1 MAAPSFRLAGFPVT
15 VEPFFFVVI
24 GLLGLSYEDPVL
36 IGSWVG
42 IAFVSILAHELG
54 HAVAFRRFGSE
65 ARITLHGFGG
75 LTTGAGDLGPRRDLV
90 VSLAGPVP
98 VLLLVGLPAL
108 AIGIVAAPDSETARM
123 VLFQVIW
130 INLGWSVLNLV
141 PILPLDG
148 GAVTASLLEMAFGSG
163 GRRAAH
169 VVSILIAGGLAVLA
183 FNYGLVFAAMMCGFF
198 VVTNVQ
204 ALRAPQARAAVDD
217 LVGARNALVHG
228 RVDVAEQ
235 LARRAQQG
243 RLSATDAV
251 LARELGV
258 WARLWQGDAAPAR
271 AWMDESAA
279 RPVTAST
286 GAAASPW
293 LPDTGPSASLRAAVA
308 LASGDRHGGA
318 TQAAWALANDQRRAV
333 RPLLALTV
341 ESAGV
346 LGEVVSDLAHLGEQG
361 RPVLATVHDALMA
374 AGRVDAARW
383 VAARLGAAP
392 PP

>member
-1 MAAPSFRLAGFPVT
+1 
-15 VEPFFFVVI
+15 
-24 GLLGLSYEDPVL
+24 
-36 IGSWVG
+36 
-42 IAFVSILAHELG
+42 
-54 HAVAFRRFGSE
+54 
-65 ARITLHGFGG
+65 
-75 LTTGAGDLGPRRDLV
+75 
-90 VSLAGPVP
+90 
-98 VLLLVGLPAL
+98 
-108 AIGIVAAPDSETARM
+108 
-123 VLFQVIW
+123 
-130 INLGWSVLNLV
+130 
-141 PILPLDG
+141 
-148 GAVTASLLEMAFGSG
+148 
-163 GRRAAH
+163 
-169 VVSILIAGGLAVLA
+169 VSILIAGGLAVLA

-204 ALRAPQARAAVDD
+204 ALRAPQAMAAVDD

-228 RVDVAEQ
+228 RADVAEQ

-308 LASGDRHGGA
+308 LLSGDRHGGA

-341 ESAGV
+341 DSVGV
-346 LGEVVSDLAHLGEQG
+346 LGEVVDDVGHLGEQG
-361 RPVLATVHDALMA
+361 RAALRTVHDALMA

-392 PP
+392 PS